1 MENITPKN
9 IYVINKKFY
18 NYSQNKNKSSLE
30 TNRTTLSG
38 LIKSIDEN
46 NYGKKFYNKKI
57 HTILYSKYN
66 ILPYDHDMIVLE
78 NFIQSK
84 YCHDLAFFKEK
95 LLFNYNEEF
104 LKRFYVIEESHYRIP
119 KFVTYYKNYLMFFC
133 KPVFSE
139 LDLND
144 LIQEYSE
151 KKAKIFYNNNYKDD
165 IPKIEKEKCP
175 LFTIF
180 TPKIRKL
187 ISNNNS
193 LINLTINVPSM
204 NNTNNSSMESSIIK
218 IINDLTLKK
227 NIIKKNINHNNLFNK
242 KESNTLIIKEKVSKN
257 IKPSN
262 PDCFKLN
269 SLGNNLFF
277 IYNQNINNITTRHHH
292 TKTGTNLNQLLE
304 KVFSDKG
311 NTKKSL
317 SKKSFSKTKE
327 GNNKTRSRNL
337 IINNPLLS
345 DLGIYTYRNEKN
357 NKVKLSINSI
367 HNTINST
374 ISTRQKQGTRCV
386 TERNNKNLI
395 QTIKSVEK
403 NDWKKIK
410 KNLSR
415 NINRNSFSNTNFT
428 NTKSPFSSTSL
439 INKNYINNLTEFL
452 LKTDF
457 QYDRNLKL
465 RNNSNQKVK
474 MNNKNIS
481 NKGINQI
488 KQCIQSQKKIKKIK

>member
-18 NYSQNKNKSSLE
+18 NFSQNKNKSSLE

-46 NYGKKFYNKKI
+46 NYGKKFYNKTINK
-57 HTILYSKYN
+57 ILYSKYN
-66 ILPYDHDMIVLE
+66 ILPYEHDMIILE

-84 YCHDLAFFKEK
+84 YCHDLAVFKEK

-104 LKRFYVIEESHYRIP
+104 LKRYYIMEESDYRIP

-151 KKAKIFYNNNYKDD
+151 KKAKIFYNNNYKED
-165 IPKIEKEKCP
+165 IPTIEKEKCP
-175 LFTIF
+175 LFTLF

-227 NIIKKNINHNNLFNK
+227 NIIKKNINNNNLFNK
-242 KESNTLIIKEKVSKN
+242 KESNNKILKVSKN
-257 IKPSN
+257 IKTTS
-262 PDCFKLN
+262 PDCIKIN
-269 SLGNNLFF
+269 TLGNNLFF
-277 IYNQNINNITTRHHH
+277 IYNQTFNNIITRHTH
-292 TKTGTNLNQLLE
+292 TKTGTNLNQLIE

-317 SKKSFSKTKE
+317 SKKSFSKTKVE
-327 GNNKTRSRNL
+327 NNKTRSRNL

-345 DLGIYTYRNEKN
+345 DLGIYTYRKEKN

-403 NDWKKIK
+403 NENKKNK

-415 NINRNSFSNTNFT
+415 NINRNSFSNTNFS
-428 NTKSPFSSTSL
+428 NSKSPFSSTSL